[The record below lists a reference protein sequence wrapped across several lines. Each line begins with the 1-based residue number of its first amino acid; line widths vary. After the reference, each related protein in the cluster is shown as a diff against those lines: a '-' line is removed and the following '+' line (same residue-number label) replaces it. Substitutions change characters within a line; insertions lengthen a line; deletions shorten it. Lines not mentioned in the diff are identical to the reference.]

1 MCDSHSSGLGFKP
14 SHSLQSKAGKCQ
26 QSHLSTYISRIIKP
40 NTKDKAGFQWQR
52 QINIST
58 SFRTT
63 ITNCNR
69 PRHRMTARAKGEN
82 FSCDSLVVADTK
94 VMNFNSEAVDAGDK
108 QQGDKPQP
116 PVTAATLA
124 EQWLRQHQQQNRFW
138 ESLLQ
143 LRAKPDTTRCGK
155 PS

>member
-1 MCDSHSSGLGFKP
+1 
-14 SHSLQSKAGKCQ
+14 
-26 QSHLSTYISRIIKP
+26 
-40 NTKDKAGFQWQR
+40 
-52 QINIST
+52 
-58 SFRTT
+58 
-63 ITNCNR
+63 
-69 PRHRMTARAKGEN
+69 MTARAKGEN